1 MPDLNT
7 RFRGVERIATPDL
20 WPDIARREP
29 RPPAPEPSLA
39 RRAVA
44 ATLALALAVA
54 GVALVIRAFEG
65 PRDGAQPITPAPV
78 SMNGVIAY
86 ASIGEEKV
94 FWTLRPDGSD
104 RTSVDVDVPGFV
116 AAPSWSP
123 DGTRIVFDVNS
134 FDDPHPEGGNFDIY
148 AANADGTDPIRLTSE
163 MVDHSPVWSPDGTKI
178 AYVHGWD
185 NKAQIWVMNADGSDS
200 RQLTNRNGPNIFP
213 SWSPDGDRIA
223 FVSFDGSNS
232 DVYVMNADGS
242 DVRRLTE
249 SPAHEDQPAW
259 SPDGRQIAFTSEGA
273 GNHGIF
279 VMSPDGTGV
288 TQLLDDPD
296 PANLGFAW
304 SPDGTKM
311 AVVSI
316 RGPGNDR
323 NVYVLDVATGEFTSI
338 GEPGA
343 WYGPS
348 WQPLPAPSATP
359 TPSEPTPPP
368 ALSTVAL
375 PDGLGASRLAIGEG
389 AVWALASSGQA
400 RSSVLVRIDP
410 ATGEVVATTSLE
422 AEPWYVA
429 AGGGAV
435 WVGFPRSSMVQ
446 RVDAA
451 TNEVTGQIQLPGD
464 GVSAIAADDQA
475 VWVEVIQDRSDLGQ
489 QNLASL
495 VRIDPGTN
503 ELVATI
509 PLEGLSGYDD
519 EITIGAGAVWVAG
532 VNLTGPSEERAA
544 NLLRVDPITNTISVA
559 LPVGAFSVSAG
570 TDSVWVASPADGVND
585 SLHKPEAWVAQE
597 IDPVT
602 NGVSEP
608 IPLPGNV
615 SAVLAVTADGVWFSG
630 YDDQGLI
637 HPVRLWEGA
646 FDDSVPPVDS
656 IYTDTVFDDASDTI
670 WLAAVSGLERI
681 DAR

>member
-1 MPDLNT
+1 MADLKT
-7 RFRGVERIATPDL
+7 RFRGAERIAAPDL
-20 WPDIARREP
+20 WPDIASREP
-29 RPPAPEPSLA
+29 RPPAPGPSRA

-65 PRDGAQPITPAPV
+65 PMDGAQPITPAPL

-86 ASIGEEKV
+86 ASIGEERV
-94 FWTLRPDGSD
+94 FWTVRPDGSD
-104 RTSVDVDVPGFV
+104 RTRVDVDVPGFV
-116 AAPSWSP
+116 RVPSWSP

-134 FDDPHPEGGNFDIY
+134 FDDPHPKGGNFDIY

-163 MVDHSPVWSPDGTKI
+163 KEDHSPIWSPDGTKI

-185 NKAQIWVMNADGSDS
+185 DKAQIWVMNTDGSDPQ
-200 RQLTNRNGPNIFP
+200 QLTDQKGPNTFP
-213 SWSPDGDRIA
+213 SWSPDGAKIA
-223 FVSFDGSNS
+223 FVSFDGSNA
-232 DVYVMNADGS
+232 DIYVMDADGS
-242 DVRRLTE
+242 DVRRLTDGT
-249 SPAHEDQPAW
+249 AHEDQPAW
-259 SPDGRQIAFTSEGA
+259 SPDGRHIAYTSEGA
-273 GNHGIF
+273 GNPGIY

-288 TQLLDDPD
+288 TQLLGDAD

-323 NVYVLDVATGEFTSI
+323 NVYVLDVATGEFTSV

-348 WQPLPAPSATP
+348 WQPLPSPSATP
-359 TPSEPTPPP
+359 TPSEPTPAPT
-368 ALSTVAL
+368 LSTVAL

-389 AVWALASSGQA
+389 AVWALASSGEA
-400 RSSVLVRIDP
+400 DSSVLVRIDP
-410 ATGEVVATTSLE
+410 ATVEVLATTSLE
-422 AEPWYVA
+422 ADPWYVA
-429 AGGGAV
+429 TGAGAV
-435 WVGFPRSSMVQ
+435 WVGSPRSSMIQ
-446 RVDAA
+446 RVDTA
-451 TNEVTGQIQLPGD
+451 TNEVAGQIQLPGD

-489 QNLASL
+489 PNIASL
-495 VRIDPGTN
+495 LRIDPQTN
-503 ELVATI
+503 QIVTTI
-509 PLEGLSGYDD
+509 PLEGMSGYDD

-544 NLLRVDPITNTISVA
+544 NLLRIDPITNTISVA
-559 LPVGAFSVSAG
+559 LPVDAFSVSAG
-570 TDSVWVASPADGVND
+570 LDAVWVTSPADGVND

-597 IDPVT
+597 IDPRT
-602 NGVSEP
+602 NAVSEP

-615 SAVLAVTADGVWFSG
+615 SGVLAVTADGVWFSG
-630 YDDQGLI
+630 YDDEGLI
-637 HPVRLWEGA
+637 HPVRFWEGR
-646 FDDSVPPVDS
+646 FDASIPPVDS
-656 IYTDTVFDDASDTI
+656 IYTDMVFDDASDTI

>member
-1 MPDLNT
+1 MPDLKT
-7 RFRGVERIATPDL
+7 RFRGAEGIAAPDL
-20 WPDIARREP
+20 WPDIASREP
-29 RPPAPEPSLA
+29 RLPASGPSLT
-39 RRAVA
+39 RRVVA
-44 ATLALALAVA
+44 ATLPLALAVA

-65 PRDGAQPITPAPV
+65 PRDGTQPITPAPV

-86 ASIGEEKV
+86 ASIGEEQV
-94 FWTLRPDGSD
+94 FWTVRPDGSD
-104 RTSVDVDVPGFV
+104 RTRVDVDIPGFV
-116 AAPSWSP
+116 TVPSWSP
-123 DGTRIVFDVNS
+123 DGTRIVFAVNS

-163 MVDHSPVWSPDGTKI
+163 MVNHSPVWSPDGTKI
-178 AYVHGWD
+178 AFVHGWD
-185 NKAQIWVMNADGSDS
+185 NKAQIWVMYADGSDS
-200 RQLTNRNGPNIFP
+200 QQLTNRNGPNMFP
-213 SWSPDGDRIA
+213 SWSPDGARIA

-232 DVYVMNADGS
+232 DIYVMNADGS

-259 SPDGRQIAFTSEGA
+259 SPGGRQIAFTSEGA
-273 GNHGIF
+273 GNHGIY
-279 VMSPDGTGV
+279 VMSPDGAGV
-288 TQLLDDPD
+288 TQVLNDPD

-311 AVVSI
+311 AFVSI
-316 RGPGNDR
+316 RGSGNDR

-348 WQPLPAPSATP
+348 WQPLPAPTATP

-375 PDGLGASRLAIGEG
+375 PEGLGASRLAIGEG
-389 AVWALASSGQA
+389 AVWALASSGEA
-400 RSSVLVRIDP
+400 HSSVLVRIDP
-410 ATGEVVATTSLE
+410 ATGEVLATTSLE
-422 AEPWYVA
+422 ADPWYVA
-429 AGGGAV
+429 TGGGAV

-489 QNLASL
+489 QNIASL
-495 VRIDPGTN
+495 LRIDPQTN
-503 ELVATI
+503 QIVATI
-509 PLEGLSGYDD
+509 PLEGMSGYDD
-519 EITIGAGAVWVAG
+519 EIAIGAGAVWVAG

-544 NLLRVDPITNTISVA
+544 DLLRIDPTANTISVA
-559 LPVGAFSVSAG
+559 LSVGAFSVRTGA
-570 TDSVWVASPADGVND
+570 DAVWVTSPADGVNN

-597 IDPVT
+597 IDPTT
-602 NGVSEP
+602 NLVSEP

-615 SAVLAVTADGVWFSG
+615 SGVLAVTADGVWFSG
-630 YDDQGLI
+630 YDDEGLI
-637 HPVRLWEGA
+637 YPVRFSEGR
-646 FDDSVPPVDS
+646 FDASLPPVDS
-656 IYTDTVFDDASDTI
+656 IYTDMVFDDAFDTI
-670 WLAAVSGLERI
+670 WLAAVSGLEWI